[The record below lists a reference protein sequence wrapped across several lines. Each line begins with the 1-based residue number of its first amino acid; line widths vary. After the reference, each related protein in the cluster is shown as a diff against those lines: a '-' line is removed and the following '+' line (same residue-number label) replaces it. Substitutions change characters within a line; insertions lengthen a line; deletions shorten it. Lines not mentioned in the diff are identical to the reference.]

1 MGYGEQSL
9 GQNEKLIYEAH
20 FHGSYYSA
28 AWFALIFFVVLAV
41 GALVFAT
48 GTQQWVLLASAPL
61 VGLTFVLYQ
70 MIPIWTTEIAVT
82 NHRLVIK
89 RGWLTR
95 STTELQLKSIEQ
107 VNFHQGLLGRMLD
120 FGRIEI
126 HGTGM
131 DDLRLP
137 NIGCPTDLVKAIENA
152 SIPLKQPQPPFAE
165 PPLADKPA
173 A

>member
-28 AWFALIFFVVLAV
+28 AWFALIFLIVLAV

-48 GTQQWVLLASAPL
+48 GTQQWVLLGISAA
-61 VGLTFVLYQ
+61 GLAFVLYQ

-89 RGWLTR
+89 DSR
-95 STTELQLKSIEQ
+95 K
-107 VNFHQGLLGRMLD
+107 N
-120 FGRIEI
+120 
-126 HGTGM
+126 
-131 DDLRLP
+131 
-137 NIGCPTDLVKAIENA
+137 N
-152 SIPLKQPQPPFAE
+152 
-165 PPLADKPA
+165 
-173 A
+173 

>member
-28 AWFALIFFVVLAV
+28 AWFALIFLIVLAV
-41 GALVFAT
+41 GALIFAT
-48 GTQQWVLLASAPL
+48 GTQQWVLLGISAA
-61 VGLTFVLYQ
+61 GLAFVLYQ

-107 VNFHQGLLGRMLD
+107 VNFHQGLLGRLLD

-152 SIPLKQPQPPFAE
+152 SIPLKQPQPPLAE